1 MTLMT
6 VNEVAEELK
15 VHPRTVKRW
24 ISDGHLSG
32 FKLGDRAGWRV
43 SSEDLQRFLEERRQE
58 AGEGK
63 AAA

>member
-1 MTLMT
+1 MALMT
-6 VNEVAEELK
+6 VNEVATDLK

-24 ISDGHLSG
+24 IAEGQLTA

-43 SSEDLQRFLEERRQE
+43 ASEDLQKFLEERRQE
-58 AGEGK
+58 GGEGK